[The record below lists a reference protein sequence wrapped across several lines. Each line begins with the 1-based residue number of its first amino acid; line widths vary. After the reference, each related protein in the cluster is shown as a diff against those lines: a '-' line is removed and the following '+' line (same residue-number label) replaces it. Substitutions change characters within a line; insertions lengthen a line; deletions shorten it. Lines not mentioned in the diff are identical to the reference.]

1 MTDDPV
7 AHPKHYTMGRIEVLD
22 FILDQQLP
30 YLPGNI
36 VKYLCRYRWKGK
48 PVQDLKKA
56 RFYLDRLIRE
66 TEREEGGGE

>member
-1 MTDDPV
+1 MDDPV
-7 AHPKHYTMGRIEVLD
+7 NHPKHYTIGKIEVLD

-66 TEREEGGGE
+66 AEREEGGGE